1 MTLEGTTQRV
11 TLTIGDWTKLIGLT
25 IGVVSLLV
33 GTLWRQEALI
43 RDVAANQELLE
54 YRVTQLENR
63 LP

>member
-1 MTLEGTTQRV
+1 MNTNGNQRV
-11 TLTIGDWTKLIGLT
+11 SLSVGDWTRLIGLT
-25 IGVVSLLV
+25 ATVVGMLV
-33 GTLWRQEALI
+33 ATLWRQESLI

>member
-1 MTLEGTTQRV
+1 MNTNGNQRV
-11 TLTIGDWTKLIGLT
+11 SLSVGDWTRLIGLT
-25 IGVVSLLV
+25 ATVVGMLIA
-33 GTLWRQEALI
+33 TLWRQESLI

>member
-1 MTLEGTTQRV
+1 VNTNGNQRV
-11 TLTIGDWTKLIGLT
+11 SLSVGDWTRLIGLT
-25 IGVVSLLV
+25 ATVVGMLV
-33 GTLWRQEALI
+33 ATLWRQESLI

>member
-11 TLTIGDWTKLIGLT
+11 TLTISDWTKIIGLT

-33 GTLWRQEALI
+33 GTLWRQEVLI